1 MYKPNGEEPMTKQEE
16 IRRRQAV
23 AENAK
28 MRAREELST
37 EALRAAFYSVIF
49 RSTTMSEE
57 SVEAVMS
64 RAR

>member
-1 MYKPNGEEPMTKQEE
+1 
-16 IRRRQAV
+16 
-23 AENAK
+23 